1 MLSVVPV
8 EDAALFGDLLGEER
22 SEIFGE
28 RVVDAFAGEERDIS
42 DLEEGLDEV
51 VKRVAEFLIRECRL

>member
-1 MLSVVPV
+1 MKS
-8 EDAALFGDLLGEER
+8 DR
-22 SEIFGE
+22 IFGE

-51 VKRVAEFLIRECRL
+51 VKRVAEFLIRDVDYEFAVSVFDVEHR